1 MSPTY
6 TMSAHL
12 CKQIYASWRQTRQ
25 HPHDHPEQQPQHHP
39 AGITNTHT
47 PPPASSYFSRA
58 STPEKRSMESDRGD
72 LSPPP
77 MARQSSSGSS
87 SWRFGGSR

>member
-25 HPHDHPEQQPQHHP
+25 PSPEPVLSSSP
-39 AGITNTHT
+39 
-47 PPPASSYFSRA
+47 PSPSLMRPFSRSPSPPAQRSERRSSTA
-58 STPEKRSMESDRGD
+58 SDDWNASNRR
-72 LSPPP
+72 
-77 MARQSSSGSS
+77 
-87 SWRFGGSR
+87 